1 MTSKIIIFDCD
12 STLSSIE
19 GIDELARIAGDEV
32 RQQIEEM
39 TNAAMEGKI
48 PLESVFAQRLE
59 IIQPTL
65 EQVTNIGKLYIQT
78 VEPSALSAIATLK
91 ENGWLPMI
99 LSAGYVQAIQPLA
112 EYLSIESIEAVPLL
126 FNPDG
131 SYQDFD
137 RTYPTTRS
145 GGKLDIVHKIRQ
157 QYSPSLM
164 VTVGDGVSD
173 LETKPGVDIFIG
185 FGRYAVR
192 EKVKAQADYFIED
205 LVNILSIIPGV
216 AE

>member
-1 MTSKIIIFDCD
+1 MTASKIIIFDCD

-19 GIDELARIAGDEV
+19 GIDELACIAGDEV

-48 PLESVFAQRLE
+48 PLESVFAKRLE

-65 EQVTNIGKLYIQT
+65 EQVTQIGELYIQT

-91 ENGWLPMI
+91 QDGWLPII

-112 EYLSIESIEAVPLL
+112 EYLGISSIEAVPLL
-126 FNPDG
+126 FNSDG

-137 RTYPTTRS
+137 RSYPTTRS
-145 GGKLDIVHKIRQ
+145 GGKLEIVKKIRH
-157 QYSPSLM
+157 QYSPSQI
-164 VTVGDGVSD
+164 VAVGDGVSD
-173 LETKPGVDIFIG
+173 LETKPGVNMFIG

-192 EKVKAQADYFIED
+192 DKVKTEVSYFIQD
-205 LVNILSIIPGV
+205 LAEILSIIPNL
-216 AE
+216 

>member
-1 MTSKIIIFDCD
+1 MVGSKIIIFDCD

-48 PLESVFAQRLE
+48 PLESVFARRLE
-59 IIQPTL
+59 IIKPTQ
-65 EQVTNIGKLYIQT
+65 EQVTNIGELYIKT

-91 ENGWLPMI
+91 ENGWLPII
-99 LSAGYVQAIQPLA
+99 LSAGYVQAIEPLA
-112 EYLSIESIEAVPLL
+112 QYLGIESIEAVPLL

-145 GGKLDIVHKIRQ
+145 GGKLEIVHKIRN
-157 QYSPSLM
+157 QYSPSVM

-173 LETKPGVDIFIG
+173 LETKPGVNMFIG

-192 EKVKAQADYFIED
+192 EKVKAQANHFIQD
-205 LVNILSIIPGV
+205 LAEVLSIIPSP
-216 AE
+216 